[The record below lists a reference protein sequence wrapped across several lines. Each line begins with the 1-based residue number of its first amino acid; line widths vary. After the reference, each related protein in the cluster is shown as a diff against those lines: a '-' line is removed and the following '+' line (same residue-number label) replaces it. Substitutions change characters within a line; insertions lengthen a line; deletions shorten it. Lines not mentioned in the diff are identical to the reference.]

1 MLPGEYRLRAEHCN
15 QYGTLA
21 TEVTISLAS
30 YLGEG
35 ASTEHLHLILSK
47 VFCVTLKSLKP
58 F

>member
-35 ASTEHLHLILSK
+35 ASTENLHLA
-47 VFCVTLKSLKP
+47 P
-58 F
+58 R